1 MTSLRDRLSRRLERV
16 VRRAVGDVLEEG
28 RSANQHS
35 KAAVDAVNRLHTELF
50 KWCGELSAQHG
61 EIAFSEAKAEAEA
74 RARVGELQ
82 AEIDHLHA
90 EVKGIREDLDRQ
102 PEAQERLYDVM
113 AANYDHTWLRR
124 RLLLEARSS
133 AEYEQAFQEA
143 EPLVSV
149 RIATYNRAE
158 VLMERTIPSVLAQTY
173 QNFEIV
179 VVGDGCSD
187 DTGARL
193 EEIGDPRISFVNLP
207 HRGVYPADPVKR
219 WQVAG
224 GGAMNHG
231 AELAR
236 GLWLAPLD
244 HDDEFAADHIEV
256 LLRSAM
262 DERCELAYGRLKQ
275 VFEQP
280 EWRRIIGS
288 YPPEEGQFNFSGA
301 LYLRAFRFF
310 EWDQRAWVLGEPADW
325 QVCRRMLEAGVR
337 IGFVDRVVTDLYPA
351 GPRVEAE

>member
-1 MTSLRDRLSRRLERV
+1 MSLRDQLSRRFERM
-16 VRRAVGDVLEEG
+16 VRRAVGDVAEEG

-35 KAAVDAVNRLHTELF
+35 KAALDAVNHLHTELF
-50 KWCGELSAQHG
+50 KWCGDLAAQHA
-61 EIAFSEAKAEAEA
+61 EIGLAGDEA
-74 RARVGELQ
+74 RARIGELR
-82 AEIDHLHA
+82 AEIDHLQA
-90 EVKGIREDLDRQ
+90 KVTEISERQ
-102 PEAQERLYDVM
+102 DAAHERVYDVV
-113 AANYDHTWLRR
+113 AANYDQTWFRR
-124 RLLLEARSS
+124 RLLLETRTS
-133 AEYEQAFQEA
+133 AEYEQAFEEP

-149 RIATYNRAE
+149 RIATYNGAQ

-193 EEIGDPRISFVNLP
+193 EAIGDPRISFVNLP

-224 GGAMNHG
+224 GAAMNHG

-236 GLWLAPLD
+236 GLWVAPLD
-244 HDDEFAADHIEV
+244 HDDEFTPDHIEV

-262 DERCELAYGRLKQ
+262 DGAYELVYGRMTQ

-280 EWRRIIGS
+280 DWSRVIGT
-288 YPPEEGQFNFSGA
+288 YPPAEGQFNFAGA
-301 LYLRAFRFF
+301 LYLRALRFF
-310 EWDQRAWVLGEPADW
+310 EWDPRAWVLGEPADW
-325 QVCRRMLEAGVR
+325 QVGRRMLEAGVR
-337 IGFVDRVVTDLYPA
+337 IGFVDQVVTSLYPA
-351 GPRVEAE
+351 GPQVGTE

>member
-1 MTSLRDRLSRRLERV
+1 MSLRDRLSRRFERM
-16 VRRAVGDVLEEG
+16 VRRAVDELAEEG

-35 KAAVDAVNRLHTELF
+35 RAALDAVNHLHAELF
-50 KWCGELSAQHG
+50 KWCGDLSAQHG
-61 EIAFSEAKAEAEA
+61 EIALSGAEL
-74 RARVGELQ
+74 RARVGEWQ
-82 AEIDHLHA
+82 TEIDHLQA
-90 EVKGIREDLDRQ
+90 EVTGIREHLERQ
-102 PEAQERLYDVM
+102 DAAQERLFDVM
-113 AANYDHTWLRR
+113 AANYDQTWFRR
-124 RLLLEARSS
+124 RLLLETRSS
-133 AEYEQAFQEA
+133 ADYEQAFGEP

-149 RIATYNRAE
+149 RIATYNGAQ

-193 EEIGDPRISFVNLP
+193 EAIGDPRISFVNLP
-207 HRGVYPADPVKR
+207 HRGVYPDDPVKR

-224 GGAMNHG
+224 GAAMNHG

-236 GLWLAPLD
+236 GLWVAPLD

-262 DERCELAYGRLKQ
+262 DGGHELVYGRMTQ

-280 EWRRIIGS
+280 EWRRVIGS
-288 YPPEEGQFNFSGA
+288 YPPVEGQFNFAGA
-301 LYLRAFRFF
+301 LYLRALRFF

-337 IGFVDRVVTDLYPA
+337 IGFVDSVVTTLYPA
-351 GPRVEAE
+351 GPQVEAE

>member
-1 MTSLRDRLSRRLERV
+1 LKDRLSRRLERI
-16 VRRAVGDVLEEG
+16 VRRALRDVVEEG

-35 KAAVDAVNRLHTELF
+35 KAALDAVTHLHGELF

-61 EIAFSEAKAEAEA
+61 EIAFSEGKAEADA
-74 RARVGELQ
+74 RARVAELR
-82 AEIDHLHA
+82 AEIDHLTK
-90 EVKGIREDLDRQ
+90 EIRENLDRQ
-102 PEAQERLYDVM
+102 HATQERLYDVM
-113 AANYDHTWLRR
+113 AANYDNIWFRR

-133 AEYEQAFQEA
+133 ADYKQAFQEA

-149 RIATYNRAE
+149 RIATYNRPD
-158 VLMERTIPSVLAQTY
+158 VLIERTIPSVLAQTY

-193 EEIGDPRISFVNLP
+193 EAIGDPRISFVNLP
-207 HRGVYPADPVKR
+207 HRSVYPADRVKR

-244 HDDEFAADHIEV
+244 HDDEFAADHIEL
-256 LLRSAM
+256 LLRSAR
-262 DERCELAYGRLKQ
+262 DASYELVYGRLQ
-275 VFEQP
+275 VEQP
-280 EWRRIIGS
+280 ESRRIIGS
-288 YPPEEGQFNFSGA
+288 NPPELGQFNFAGA
-301 LYLRAFRFF
+301 LYLRSLRFF
-310 EWDQRAWVLGEPADW
+310 EWDPRAWVLGEPADW

-337 IGFVDRVVTDLYPA
+337 IGFVDAVVTNLYPA
-351 GPRVEAE
+351 GPQIEAE

>member
-1 MTSLRDRLSRRLERV
+1 MSLRDRLSGRFERM
-16 VRRAVGDVLEEG
+16 VRRAVGELAEEG

-35 KAAVDAVNRLHTELF
+35 KAALDAVNHLHTELF

-61 EIAFSEAKAEAEA
+61 EIGLAGDEV
-74 RARVGELQ
+74 RARIGELRT
-82 AEIDHLHA
+82 EIDHLQA
-90 EVKGIREDLDRQ
+90 EVTEISERQ
-102 PEAQERLYDVM
+102 DAAQERLFDVV
-113 AANYDHTWLRR
+113 AANYDQTWFRR
-124 RLLLEARSS
+124 RLLLKTRTS
-133 AEYEQAFQEA
+133 AEYEQAFEEP

-149 RIATYNRAE
+149 RIATYNGAQ
-158 VLMERTIPSVLAQTY
+158 VLIERTIPSVLAQTY

-193 EEIGDPRISFVNLP
+193 EAIGDPRITFVNLP

-224 GGAMNHG
+224 GAAMNHG

-236 GLWLAPLD
+236 GLWVAPLD

-256 LLRSAM
+256 LLRSAL
-262 DERCELAYGRLKQ
+262 DGAYELVYGRMTQ

-280 EWRRIIGS
+280 DWRRVIGS
-288 YPPEEGQFNFSGA
+288 YPPEEGQFNFAGA
-301 LYLRAFRFF
+301 LYLRALRFF
-310 EWDQRAWVLGEPADW
+310 DWDPRAWVLGEPADW

-337 IGFVDRVVTDLYPA
+337 IGFVDGVVTNLYPA
-351 GPRVEAE
+351 GPQVEAE